1 MSFDYSAFFRE
12 EEDPDDE
19 YLEQQYQEFFEVIRI
34 QLIIL
39 LLVTVLCFIASYII
53 SHYRN
58 VDLNSEV
65 PSTRQDRL
73 TYWVAIKLCM
83 FGLAIAIGIALLL
96 PLTIVCNEFI
106 LRTNQ
111 LPEWSWLND
120 KLIKQ
125 LWSYIFIFSN
135 LCFLLIPF
143 SYFFAESTGFSRS
156 TDNFCSRILQA
167 IVETQLTL
175 TIILS
180 CLILGLSTVFPIFQ
194 PNFLQLLTFWLNF
207 PFLYSCISFTG
218 ALLLLVCTPKG
229 ILNLIVILNEKLT
242 KPYRVTAATEQHELA
257 SIRETVLRSRQ
268 RLMERA
274 NGNSRTFLA
283 SSSRSLNSKEYDDL
297 ATEQEEQLLRLQ
309 NRIDS
314 AEGERTRL
322 YAKLSASWLASAAPW
337 LLYPLA
343 MALIIATTAFSGA
356 IVLFNMLGLLFQSFR
371 SSGQDDQLLSSSSP
385 FVLGIASIS
394 RVGLLGALVQTAL
407 IIYLGVAS
415 FVGLYTLP
423 VLERLRP
430 VAGATPFFKIMLNC
444 MVLLILSSALPLFT
458 RTVGITTFDLF
469 GNFGQIVWTR
479 NYHLVLVYNFAFLV
493 ALAFCLCHSIV
504 FRLSKECFNRC
515 RLAVL
520 WTRAALVAAR
530 EWLLRL
536 KEDVVG
542 GWLRLRLRLLSFV
555 VGGAKVAKME
565 DENDELTDSSKVT
578 SNGHHNHHLK
588 AKPSSELLTYK
599 ALFANTLHTS
609 VAFLYSALHL
619 REVQGADGVVGVGS
633 PIKEAKDK

>member
-1 MSFDYSAFFRE
+1 MFYFYFH
-12 EEDPDDE
+12 PP
-19 YLEQQYQEFFEVIRI
+19 Q
-34 QLIIL
+34 
-39 LLVTVLCFIASYII
+39 
-53 SHYRN
+53 
-58 VDLNSEV
+58 V

-268 RLMERA
+268 RLMERT
-274 NGNSRTFLA
+274 NGNSRSFLA
-283 SSSRSLNSKEYDDL
+283 TSSRSLNSKEYDGM
-297 ATEQEEQLLRLQ
+297 
-309 NRIDS
+309 I
-314 AEGERTRL
+314 
-322 YAKLSASWLASAAPW
+322 
-337 LLYPLA
+337 
-343 MALIIATTAFSGA
+343 
-356 IVLFNMLGLLFQSFR
+356 
-371 SSGQDDQLLSSSSP
+371 
-385 FVLGIASIS
+385 
-394 RVGLLGALVQTAL
+394 
-407 IIYLGVAS
+407 
-415 FVGLYTLP
+415 
-423 VLERLRP
+423 
-430 VAGATPFFKIMLNC
+430 
-444 MVLLILSSALPLFT
+444 
-458 RTVGITTFDLF
+458 
-469 GNFGQIVWTR
+469 
-479 NYHLVLVYNFAFLV
+479 
-493 ALAFCLCHSIV
+493 
-504 FRLSKECFNRC
+504 
-515 RLAVL
+515 
-520 WTRAALVAAR
+520 
-530 EWLLRL
+530 
-536 KEDVVG
+536 
-542 GWLRLRLRLLSFV
+542 
-555 VGGAKVAKME
+555 
-565 DENDELTDSSKVT
+565 
-578 SNGHHNHHLK
+578 
-588 AKPSSELLTYK
+588 
-599 ALFANTLHTS
+599 
-609 VAFLYSALHL
+609 
-619 REVQGADGVVGVGS
+619 
-633 PIKEAKDK
+633 